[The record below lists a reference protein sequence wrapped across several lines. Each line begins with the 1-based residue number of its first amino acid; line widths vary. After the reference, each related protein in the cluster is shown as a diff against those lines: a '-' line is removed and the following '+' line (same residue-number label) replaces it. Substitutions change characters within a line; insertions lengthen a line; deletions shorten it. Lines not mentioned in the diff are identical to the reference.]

1 MIPVVFIDRMVY
13 SFGTLA
19 FAIPNNAGSTEV
31 GCVVSVCAE
40 EVTVKKT
47 QRAAINNR
55 GNGLS
60 ISNVQSVQNVRNQLP
75 VISLAGKL
83 RVIFKGFC

>member
-1 MIPVVFIDRMVY
+1 MPVTFKERTVY

-40 EVTVKKT
+40 TATVKKT
-47 QRAAINNR
+47 QKAEINN
-55 GNGLS
+55 GDNNLS